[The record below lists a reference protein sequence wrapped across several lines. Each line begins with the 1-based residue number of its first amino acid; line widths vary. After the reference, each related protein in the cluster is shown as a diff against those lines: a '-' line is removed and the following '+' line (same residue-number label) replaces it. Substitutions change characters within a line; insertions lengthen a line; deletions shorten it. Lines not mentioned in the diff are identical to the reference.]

1 MGFSDF
7 EEWAEEPWHLQLG
20 GVTYVVAPPSVKA
33 YGQLLAA
40 AVAGEVNV
48 GIVLG
53 PLPEEVERV
62 LETVGDDHPALG
74 NDVYQQMVD
83 NGLSPQTINR
93 ASVYGVYYWTRG
105 EAYADRMARFLWRKP
120 EDETGEEQPER
131 ATPKSR

>member
-7 EEWAEEPWHLQLG
+7 DEWAEEPWHLELG
-20 GVTYVVAPPSVKA
+20 GVTYVVTPPSVKA

-48 GIVLG
+48 GLVAG
-53 PLPEEVERV
+53 PLPEEVQRV

-83 NGLSPQTINR
+83 NGVSHATINK

-105 EAYADRMARFLWRKP
+105 QAYADRMAVFLWRKP
-120 EDETGEEQPER
+120 EDGTGEEQPER